1 MVSYFQKFKK
11 FYPLFFSLIFISF
24 LATAV
29 SVIKKAGYHVTYSVT
44 PSMPQGFYL
53 IAPSKKIARYDTVE
67 FMPPKAALDFAR
79 SLHWVPKSGF
89 IIKYVFATPGD
100 DVCVRDEAIWING
113 KKIGKVYR
121 FYAFGKLLP
130 QTKICG
136 KLADDQYLLMS
147 TKRERSFDG
156 RYFGPVSSRNILGRA
171 IPIFITKFIL
181 REV

>member
-1 MVSYFQKFKK
+1 MVSCLQKFRK
-11 FYPLFFSLIFISF
+11 FYPLLFSLIFIGL
-24 LATAV
+24 LATIV
-29 SVIKKAGYHVTYSVT
+29 SIIKEAGYHITYSVT

-53 IAPSKKIARYDTVE
+53 IVPIKKIARYDAVE

-79 SLHWVPKSGF
+79 DLHWVPENGF
-89 IIKYVFATPGD
+89 IIKYVFAIPGD

-136 KLADDQYLLMS
+136 KLVSDQYLLMS
-147 TKRERSFDG
+147 TKRQRSFDG
-156 RYFGPVSSRNILGRA
+156 RYFGPVTSLGILGRA
-171 IPIFITKFIL
+171 IPIFITKL
-181 REV
+181 